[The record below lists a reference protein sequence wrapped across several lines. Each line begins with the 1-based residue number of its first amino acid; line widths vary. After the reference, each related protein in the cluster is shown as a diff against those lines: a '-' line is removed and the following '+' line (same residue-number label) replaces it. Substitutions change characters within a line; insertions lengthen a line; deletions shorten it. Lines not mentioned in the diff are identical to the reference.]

1 MTVRNLGRLLAGV
14 RLTAS
19 GVGLT
24 QHTIFNAVITAAMHT
39 LVTVKDIAATGSQA
53 TQ

>member
-1 MTVRNLGRLLAGV
+1 MTVRNIGRLLAGV

-24 QHTIFNAVITAAMHT
+24 QYTIFDAVITAAMHT
-39 LVTVKDIAATGSQA
+39 LVTVKDIAATGGQA